1 MTWKKKMDQSPE
13 VEVATDASSAIKET
27 GNRSAET

>member
-1 MTWKKKMDQSPE
+1 MDQSPD

-27 GNRSAET
+27 GLKSGAET